1 MPFARAMSDANR
13 NERNEWL
20 KISLG
25 SEERAV
31 SVASR
36 AIVLSGRRIPAMSVD
51 VAAAHWARV
60 SALVASNAPTNDDL
74 VIHRD
79 SRCTGA
85 SIPRLSGTA
94 LPPYGDTRRR
104 WPLPGAQ
111 TCHRAGHFGV
121 MRR

>member
-36 AIVLSGRRIPAMSVD
+36 AIVLSGTRIPAMSVD
-51 VAAAHWARV
+51 LAAAHWARV
-60 SALVASNAPTNDDL
+60 SALVASNAPTNDAL
-74 VIHRD
+74 VISRRFALHR
-79 SRCTGA
+79 
-85 SIPRLSGTA
+85 RLHPTLDWHRVATLRGHA
-94 LPPYGDTRRR
+94 
-104 WPLPGAQ
+104 PLL
-111 TCHRAGHFGV
+111 V
-121 MRR
+121 